1 MLCDLASK
9 AEHPERGGDGL
20 TVDANGNLYITVPAI
35 KSIQVIDAN
44 GKTLG
49 ILTLPNTPTNCAF
62 AGADRK
68 TLYVTTAKVVYAL
81 PMQVQGHDS
90 RIRDK

>member
-1 MLCDLASK
+1 M
-9 AEHPERGGDGL
+9 
-20 TVDANGNLYITVPAI
+20 TVDAGGNLYVTVPI
-35 KSIQVIDAN
+35 LKSIQVIDPN

-49 ILTLPNTPTNCAF
+49 MIPLPNTPTNCTF

-81 PMQVQGHDS
+81 PMQATGHQPWKGKD
-90 RIRDK
+90 